1 MSFEPN
7 LSHTFMSKGSSY
19 HITSHHIE
27 HNFNF
32 TVTWHVRIKFTVM
45 TVSTKSHIIEW
56 FLILSRANL
65 LGFHGPHRLLKN

>member
-32 TVTWHVRIKFTVM
+32 TVTWHKVYTYDRFNQI
-45 TVSTKSHIIEW
+45 
-56 FLILSRANL
+56 
-65 LGFHGPHRLLKN
+65 PHY